1 MQYIEFG
8 KDKDKVSEIVMG
20 LMRISEMSTGE
31 ALDLIE
37 TGLEEGINFLDLADI
52 YGGGKS
58 EEVIGKV
65 FTENPSLRAEF
76 FIQSKCGIR
85 CDPDF
90 TYFDFSRD
98 YILEAVDGILSRLH
112 TDHLDSL
119 LLHRPDAL
127 MEPDEIAEAF
137 DRLYKAGKVRN
148 FGVSNMTPMMMEMLS
163 REIQFPIC
171 ANQIQLSCAVTQVF
185 DAGFHMDMQCDKGIM
200 RDGGGVLEYCR
211 MKKIPVQ
218 AWSSLQY
225 GYFQGT
231 FLGSDN
237 YWELNTVLN
246 RIASEKEVTPM
257 AVALA
262 WILRYPGATQAVI
275 GTTKS
280 TRVREAAKATEVRLS
295 KKEWYEIYLAAGNDL
310 P

>member
-31 ALDLIE
+31 VLDLIE

-65 FTENPSLRAEF
+65 FTENPSLRTEF

-237 YWELNTVLN
+237 YRELNTVLN
-246 RIASEKEVTPM
+246 RIASDKAVTPM
-257 AVALA
+257 AVLPLPGFSATLEQ
-262 WILRYPGATQAVI
+262 LR
-275 GTTKS
+275 
-280 TRVREAAKATEVRLS
+280 L
-295 KKEWYEIYLAAGNDL
+295 
-310 P
+310 

>member
-1 MQYIEFG
+1 
-8 KDKDKVSEIVMG
+8 
-20 LMRISEMSTGE
+20 
-31 ALDLIE
+31 
-37 TGLEEGINFLDLADI
+37 
-52 YGGGKS
+52 
-58 EEVIGKV
+58 
-65 FTENPSLRAEF
+65 
-76 FIQSKCGIR
+76 
-85 CDPDF
+85 
-90 TYFDFSRD
+90 
-98 YILEAVDGILSRLH
+98 
-112 TDHLDSL
+112 
-119 LLHRPDAL
+119 
-127 MEPDEIAEAF
+127 
-137 DRLYKAGKVRN
+137 
-148 FGVSNMTPMMMEMLS
+148 MMMEMLS

-246 RIASEKEVTPM
+246 RIASEREVTPM